1 MDLNKIAQP
10 WEKPGDS
17 IKPGVLNPGVSEKP
31 GDSGKFSGMKKKLD
45 VMSKLISDSK
55 QEKNSKPNTNL
66 NLNLNSKIGL
76 KSRRRL
82 KLGLISSDFGIH
94 PVATLIRGLIQFID
108 RDYIELF
115 CFAVNDKVS
124 WKILFYIYHFYYFYY
139 LSFITNYQFLKLSFC
154 NYS

>member
-1 MDLNKIAQP
+1 MNSRSPNARASEFTVDLNKIAQP

-17 IKPGVLNPGVSEKP
+17 TIPGVSEKA
-31 GDSGKFSGMKKKLD
+31 GDSGKFSGMKRKLD

-108 RDYIELF
+108 RDSIELF
-115 CFAVNDKVS
+115 CFAVNDKV
-124 WKILFYIYHFYYFYY
+124 
-139 LSFITNYQFLKLSFC
+139 N
-154 NYS
+154 

>member
-1 MDLNKIAQP
+1 MELNKIAQP

-17 IKPGVLNPGVSEKP
+17 IIPGVSNPGVSEKP

-55 QEKNSKPNTNL
+55 QEKNSKSKLNT
-66 NLNLNSKIGL
+66 NLNSKIGL

-115 CFAVNDKVS
+115 CFAVNDKV
-124 WKILFYIYHFYYFYY
+124 
-139 LSFITNYQFLKLSFC
+139 NKL
-154 NYS
+154 N

>member
-1 MDLNKIAQP
+1 MNSRSPNARASEFTVDLNKIAQP

-17 IKPGVLNPGVSEKP
+17 IKPADLNPGVSEKP

-108 RDYIELF
+108 RDSIELY
-115 CFAVNDKVS
+115 CFAVNDKV
-124 WKILFYIYHFYYFYY
+124 
-139 LSFITNYQFLKLSFC
+139 NKL
-154 NYS
+154 N